1 MLNRLY
7 YIPSKNPKIG
17 LEYVLYKP
25 VLRIRV
31 DIRRIRILLMKKK
44 TDPDPDPADV
54 KTRIRI
60 LVKYCTHI
68 TKMKQALFSLLYLV
82 KKT

>member
-44 TDPDPDPADV
+44 QI
-54 KTRIRI
+54 RIRI

-68 TKMKQALFSLLYLV
+68 TKNETSIILSPLFGG
-82 KKT
+82 KKTWRNVKV